1 MKDRKQERKKRVSH
15 PALLVL
21 EILLAGVALFSLYK
35 VGSILMEYRNSAQS
49 YEAIRAEV
57 TQPTGDK
64 DTSGEPTEEA
74 ERQPVDFALLQEKY
88 PGAVGWI
95 TCADTVIDYP
105 IMQAKDNDY
114 FLRRLP
120 SGEWNIGGSLFLDYR
135 SQSDFLGPLSLIYGH
150 HMNDNS
156 MFAQLDDY
164 KKHSFYKSHRFIKF
178 YSYYKGQTIEKNY
191 EIALVFKTVAYSD
204 KGFKYYSYTNFSDI
218 QELNEFLSNCKNLQC
233 YDTGVDINYG
243 DKLITLS
250 TCEYSQ
256 KNGRMVIVA
265 KQI

>member
-1 MKDRKQERKKRVSH
+1 MNKKYKII
-15 PALLVL
+15 L
-21 EILLAGVALFSLYK
+21 ILLIVILAISSYFIIKEFVENKKETDIYK
-35 VGSILMEYRNSAQS
+35 N
-49 YEAIRAEV
+49 
-57 TQPTGDK
+57 
-64 DTSGEPTEEA
+64 
-74 ERQPVDFALLQEKY
+74 LQEVVIEDSSNSNEDDKNSNEEVDKENINSNY
-88 PGAVGWI
+88 NLENIAKINSDVVGWI
-95 TCADTVIDYP
+95 KIEGTNIDYP
-105 IMQAKDNDY
+105 VMQNGDYYLHRNIYKNYSSHGTPYLAEYCNVQYSDN
-114 FLRRLP
+114 L
-120 SGEWNIGGSLFLDYR
+120 I
-135 SQSDFLGPLSLIYGH
+135 IYGH

-178 YSYYKGQTIEKNY
+178 YSYYNGQTIEKNY

-233 YDTGVDINYG
+233 YDTGVDINYR